1 MFFSR
6 EVVKSLRE
14 RPAVKEYLERENLR
28 LDNLDSVSEI
38 VKETRAGIVFNTLIP
53 KYSAIMKHCTKGVNF
68 EYVEGELK
76 TAESNFNNYFKEYR
90 KNYEFPASMK
100 NDIMLLSN
108 RRTNERV
115 GFAISEFEECDDHPD
130 TDALKVICA
139 IKGYGD
145 LLLYSYLYCAKKQRK
160 KYGLLELAGG
170 FSNLSGLC
178 SYNKFGFREDMS
190 MKNNDCFPEYGTL
203 PMKVELSKLSYED
216 LDDVLRS
223 RVDPVLKE
231 KLNKQL
237 EKDDTSEPLCNKYF
251 VKHPANQKKL
261 VKERINTHNKFS
273 SDVDSET
280 MKKESDDLKKKQLEF
295 LKNALS
301 GNQPSRVRTRASK
314 RQLEEAIAKKSKS
327 RSVSKSRSRSKSRS
341 ASKSRGRSTAK
352 KLKVS
357 HPLSSSL
364 NKPRSGVARY
374 VYEKFTPAKKLM
386 KVVKKAK
393 KSFTKKLRKSIMV

>member
-6 EVVKSLRE
+6 ELVKSLRE

-38 VKETRAGIVFNTLIP
+38 VKETRAGIVFETLIP
-53 KYSAIMKHCTKGVNF
+53 KNSAIMKHCTSCVNF
-68 EYVEGELK
+68 EYVEGELEK
-76 TAESNFNNYFKEYR
+76 AKSNFDNYFKEYR
-90 KNYEFPASMK
+90 KNYEFPTSMK
-100 NDIMLLSN
+100 NDILILSN

-115 GFAISEFEECDDHPD
+115 GFAISEFEECKDHPD

-139 IKGYGD
+139 IKGYGP
-145 LLLYSYLYCAKKQRK
+145 LLSYCYVYCAKKQRK

-170 FSNLSGLC
+170 FANMEGLC

-190 MKNNDCFPEYGTL
+190 MKKIKCFPEYGTL
-203 PMKVELSKLSYED
+203 PMKVELSKISYED
-216 LDDVLRS
+216 LDNILRS
-223 RVDPVLKE
+223 KVDKVLKE
-231 KLNKQL
+231 TLNKQL

-251 VKHPANQKKL
+251 VNHPANQKQL

-314 RQLEEAIAKKSKS
+314 RQLEEAITKKS
-327 RSVSKSRSRSKSRS
+327 RSVSKSRARSKSRS
-341 ASKSRGRSTAK
+341 ASKSRSTAK

-374 VYEKFTPAKKLM
+374 VYEKFSPAKKLM
-386 KVVKKAK
+386 KSVKQNVT
-393 KSFTKKLRKSIMV
+393 KSVTKKLRRSRLF